1 MGAKK
6 ALSVLFLLLVLAIA
20 ALYAF
25 PQLRERIGIPTSNTT
40 VNNNNEEAN
49 GLGEEAGT
57 VPTETETSNE
67 GEASA
72 STTSSTSSPLTTTT
86 PGGSETTGSYGELLL
101 EADASEIYYDEF
113 MEELNVTINITN
125 NGNNAVTINEIRVA
139 GYSTTDILEA
149 SPELPLTLNPGETV
163 SIDVD
168 TIVNLVTLDIY
179 ADYPIIILTSQGNL
193 TITSKTVRAPG
204 WMSGYW
210 NDDFLTLLTDKVFLE
225 IGKPVPYEHLFVLST
240 TQTDYGTATTYK
252 KIYNLTGNILQQVN
266 KTELL
271 NNLQDF
277 LEHNN
282 LSNLAIDESYANETY
297 LYISATLTEGGYKH
311 AEVTIIYDQNLN
323 KTTIIIMTSEV

>member
-6 ALSVLFLLLVLAIA
+6 ALGVLFLLLVLAIA
-20 ALYAF
+20 TLYTF
-25 PQLRERIGIPTSNTT
+25 PQLRERIGILTSNTT
-40 VNNNNEEAN
+40 VNNNESTN

-57 VPTETETSNE
+57 VPTETESSNE
-67 GEASA
+67 NEASA

-86 PGGSETTGSYGELLL
+86 SGGSETTGTYGELIL

-113 MEELNVTINITN
+113 MEKLNVTINITN

-149 SPELPLTLNPGETV
+149 SPGLPLTLNPGETV
-163 SIDVD
+163 SINIT

-179 ADYPIIILTSQGNL
+179 ADYPITILTSQGNL

-240 TQTDYGTATTYK
+240 TQTDYGIATTYK

-282 LSNLAIDESYANETY
+282 LSNLAIDESYTNETY

-323 KTTIIIMTSEV
+323 KTTIIVMTSEV